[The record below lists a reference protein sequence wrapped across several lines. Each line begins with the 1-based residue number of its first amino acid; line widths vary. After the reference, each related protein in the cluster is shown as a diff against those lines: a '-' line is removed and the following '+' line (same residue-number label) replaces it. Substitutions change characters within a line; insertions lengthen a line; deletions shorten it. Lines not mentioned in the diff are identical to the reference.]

1 MSTAL
6 GFFLKQKTN
15 ILKADRFKNQFMI
28 NCIAIDDEPLALEL
42 LKKYINKIAFLN
54 LVATCDNAFDAMDE
68 MQKQPI
74 DLIFIDIQMPE
85 LTGIQFISSLEKKPL
100 AIVITAYKEF
110 ALESFDLDVVDYLL
124 KPVPMERFL
133 KACIRAKER
142 FGLITAQSHETA
154 INDPDHI
161 FVNVDYSQVKLKF
174 KDILWLKGYGDY
186 LKFYLKNNTQPLVV
200 RMSFK
205 EIVSILPPKQF
216 IRIHK
221 SYMVAIDEITS
232 IRKNSLFLG
241 ELEFSVG
248 ESYKESVEKLIG

>member
-1 MSTAL
+1 M
-6 GFFLKQKTN
+6 
-15 ILKADRFKNQFMI
+15 
-28 NCIAIDDEPLALEL
+28 
-42 LKKYINKIAFLN
+42 
-54 LVATCDNAFDAMDE
+54 
-68 MQKQPI
+68 
-74 DLIFIDIQMPE
+74 
-85 LTGIQFISSLEKKPL
+85 

-124 KPVPMERFL
+124 KPVPMDRFL
-133 KACIRAKER
+133 KACNRAKDR
-142 FGLITAQSHETA
+142 FGMLTAQT
-154 INDPDHI
+154 NDQTKDPDHF

-174 KDILWLKGYGDY
+174 IDILWLKGYGDY

-232 IRKNSLFLG
+232 IRKSSLFLG

>member
-1 MSTAL
+1 
-6 GFFLKQKTN
+6 
-15 ILKADRFKNQFMI
+15 MI
-28 NCIAIDDEPLALEL
+28 KCIAIDDEPLALEL

-54 LVATCDNAFDAMDE
+54 LVATCDNAFDAMEE
-68 MQKQPI
+68 MQKQQV

-85 LTGIQFISSLEKKPL
+85 LTGLQFISSLEKKPL

-124 KPVPMERFL
+124 KPVPMDRFL
-133 KACIRAKER
+133 KACNRAKDR
-142 FGLITAQSHETA
+142 FGMLTAQT
-154 INDPDHI
+154 NDQTKDPDHF

-174 KDILWLKGYGDY
+174 IDILWLKGYGDY

-232 IRKNSLFLG
+232 IRKSSLFLG

-248 ESYKESVEKLIG
+248 ESYKESVEKLID

>member
-1 MSTAL
+1 
-6 GFFLKQKTN
+6 
-15 ILKADRFKNQFMI
+15 MI
-28 NCIAIDDEPLALEL
+28 KCIAIDDEPLALEL

-54 LVATCDNAFDAMDE
+54 LVATCDNAFDAMEE
-68 MQKQPI
+68 MQKQQV

-85 LTGIQFISSLEKKPL
+85 LTGLQFISSLEKKPL

-124 KPVPMERFL
+124 KPVPMDRFL
-133 KACIRAKER
+133 KACNRAKDR
-142 FGLITAQSHETA
+142 FGMLTAQT
-154 INDPDHI
+154 NDQTKDPDHF

-174 KDILWLKGYGDY
+174 IDILWLKGYGDY

-232 IRKNSLFLG
+232 IRKSSLFLG